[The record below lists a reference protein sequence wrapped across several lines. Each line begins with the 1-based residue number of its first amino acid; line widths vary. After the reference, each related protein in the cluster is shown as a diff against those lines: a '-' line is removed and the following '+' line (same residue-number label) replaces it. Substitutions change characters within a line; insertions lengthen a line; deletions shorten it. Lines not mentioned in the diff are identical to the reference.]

1 MLEGGVAPKG
11 LEEVLERLEGL
22 DSGGGPDG
30 RGGGDGR
37 DGLDGGGG
45 RLDDG
50 REGGRG
56 EKIVSMKERKLGTG
70 N

>member
-1 MLEGGVAPKG
+1 MAMKGGGEGHPGKKTRWGDP
-11 LEEVLERLEGL
+11 
-22 DSGGGPDG
+22 GGPDG

-37 DGLDGGGG
+37 DGLDGGG
-45 RLDDG
+45 G

>member
-1 MLEGGVAPKG
+1 MEGPKG
-11 LEEVLERLEGL
+11 LLEVVSEG
-22 DSGGGPDG
+22 GGGPNG

-45 RLDDG
+45 LFDG

-56 EKIVSMKERKLGTG
+56 EKIVSMKERKLGWI

>member
-1 MLEGGVAPKG
+1 MGLKG
-11 LEEVLERLEGL
+11 LEEVCERLEGL

-30 RGGGDGR
+30 RGGGVGR
-37 DGLDGGGG
+37 DGLGGG
-45 RLDDG
+45 RFPDG

-56 EKIVSMKERKLGTG
+56 EKIVSMKERKLGRI